1 MENIN
6 KKKISLDEIYPIIK
20 EKIEDGGTVR
30 IPITGTSMNPLLDWG
45 RGVWTR
51 DNIWNWGAACNNIN
65 GHEVPF
71 NIGYG
76 FGDNSLHSENAI
88 FYDGELHKLDRV
100 TINIPLNENSEY
112 DYLKEWN
119 ISSNDKR
126 FEMTF
131 TPLINRSSLTDIK
144 ILISDQNQVFGK
156 FNGFLVLNDG
166 KKIEVKDFLGFI
178 ERVRNK
184 W

>member
-1 MENIN
+1 
-6 KKKISLDEIYPIIK
+6 
-20 EKIEDGGTVR
+20 
-30 IPITGTSMNPLLDWG
+30 
-45 RGVWTR
+45 
-51 DNIWNWGAACNNIN
+51 
-65 GHEVPF
+65 
-71 NIGYG
+71 
-76 FGDNSLHSENAI
+76 
-88 FYDGELHKLDRV
+88 
-100 TINIPLNENSEY
+100 
-112 DYLKEWN
+112 
-119 ISSNDKR
+119 
-126 FEMTF
+126 MTF

>member
-1 MENIN
+1 M
-6 KKKISLDEIYPIIK
+6 KIIK
-20 EKIEDGGTVR
+20 ITVSFF
-30 IPITGTSMNPLLDWG
+30 ILML
-45 RGVWTR
+45 
-51 DNIWNWGAACNNIN
+51 
-65 GHEVPF
+65 
-71 NIGYG
+71 IGMFISYG
-76 FGDNSLHSENAI
+76 D
-88 FYDGELHKLDRV
+88 
-100 TINIPLNENSEY
+100 NENSEY

-119 ISSNDKR
+119 ITSNDKR